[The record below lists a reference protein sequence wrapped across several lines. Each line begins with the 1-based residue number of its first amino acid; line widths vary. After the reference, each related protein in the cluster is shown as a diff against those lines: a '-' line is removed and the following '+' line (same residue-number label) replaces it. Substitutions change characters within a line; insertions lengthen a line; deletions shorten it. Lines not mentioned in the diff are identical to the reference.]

1 LFISNEILQTVSKNV
16 PYEGNVPNVNLAIE
30 KPKPRLEV
38 IDTNNFT
45 NIAITQGTFALWF
58 AFRNVHSTGAGVY
71 YSLDDNSYTKMF
83 DVYNTSITGQ
93 VVLHE
98 AKNVNT
104 NLTDEASKITI
115 ALNNKNTLI
124 SVGDE
129 ELWSHLNLCLVD
141 QELLAFK
148 NAKKNLKN
156 VQI

>member
-1 LFISNEILQTVSKNV
+1 M

-58 AFRNVHSTGAGVY
+58 AFRNVQSTGAGVY